1 MAGNKFCL
9 SLFVFLLLAYAAQA
23 QDRYAVY
30 FKYKPQSHLSLS
42 RPQEFLTQRALDRRI
57 REGILADS
65 LDLPVAAGYIRE
77 ISPFSSDI
85 LYSVKWMNVA
95 VVVTDQAGADQMSI
109 LPFVD
114 KVELVGHGF
123 LSRPEG
129 KTKVDAP
136 LPTQHRSRESKLN
149 TQTLALVDN
158 SYDFQNQLI
167 GIDKMHEEGYT
178 GAGVTIAVFD
188 AGFPGIDTI
197 STFTHLFANQQIL
210 AQRDL
215 IRPWNTHVF
224 QGHQHGTNVLS
235 LIASNEP
242 AKLVSGAYNSDFIL
256 IISEEVETEYRIE
269 EFNWVRAAEYSDSL
283 GVDIIS
289 SSLGYWDFDDLAMN
303 YTLEDL
309 DGKTTIITQGSN
321 IASDKGILV
330 VNSVGNYGSRGES
343 SLIAPADAE
352 DILSVGSVRAD
363 GSLSAFSSRG
373 PTSDGRFKPDLA
385 SFGDHPIL
393 IRANGTAGAGNGTS
407 FAAPQ
412 ITALAAGLWEA
423 KPEWTKV
430 ELMENLFRSASQF
443 DDPDN
448 LIGYGVPNFYDAL
461 YGEILDIEEE
471 EAGEWK
477 VYPNPLIAEDL
488 NIHFGVGLSA
498 TFELLDLTGKTILR
512 KEVSRP
518 SAIAPYR
525 LQLSEVKSGFYLIIM
540 REGSMFRQTK
550 LLRR

>member
-1 MAGNKFCL
+1 M
-9 SLFVFLLLAYAAQA
+9 
-23 QDRYAVY
+23 
-30 FKYKPQSHLSLS
+30 
-42 RPQEFLTQRALDRRI
+42 
-57 REGILADS
+57 
-65 LDLPVAAGYIRE
+65 
-77 ISPFSSDI
+77 
-85 LYSVKWMNVA
+85 
-95 VVVTDQAGADQMSI
+95 
-109 LPFVD
+109 
-114 KVELVGHGF
+114 
-123 LSRPEG
+123 
-129 KTKVDAP
+129 
-136 LPTQHRSRESKLN
+136 
-149 TQTLALVDN
+149 
-158 SYDFQNQLI
+158 
-167 GIDKMHEEGYT
+167 
-178 GAGVTIAVFD
+178 
-188 AGFPGIDTI
+188 
-197 STFTHLFANQQIL
+197 FANQQIL